1 MQDTAANR
9 RLVYEILS
17 VAKEVNRAAAG
28 RKISFVC
35 AEGFDE
41 DWQAVETPEEPEET
55 EKTCA
60 DKYWD
65 ELGEIDNDFCVEVI
79 YDSCKRY
86 IPGS

>member
-17 VAKEVNRAAAG
+17 VAKEVNRTAAG

-35 AEGFDE
+35 AEGLDE
-41 DWQAVETPEEPEET
+41 DWQAVETEEPEREA
-55 EKTCA
+55 EKRA

-65 ELGEIDNDFCVEVI
+65 KLREIDDDFCVEVI

>member
-1 MQDTAANR
+1 MQNTAANR
-9 RLVYEILS
+9 RLVYEILAA
-17 VAKEVNRAAAG
+17 AKEVNRAAAG

-35 AEGFDE
+35 VQEPEELQEA
-41 DWQAVETPEEPEET
+41 ETPEEPEET
-55 EKTCA
+55 EKTRA

-65 ELGEIDNDFCVEVI
+65 KLREIDDDFCVEVI